1 MKNIF
6 PLFLLFSFSLL
17 TGCQSQTDQFLTEID
32 QDIARQQ
39 AERDALSGRTD
50 SGSSLSETLL
60 GGDSSTTTVNDNT
73 VQTRWVYTDYD
84 KTAYNDARSA
94 GKQIIFFFHTSSSS
108 IAVALDQS
116 INANP
121 SRIPANV
128 NIFKIDYDT
137 ASDLK
142 KQYSVTEPS
151 TIIVFDSNGEI
162 KHQVAGGI
170 YKIDSLLNYL

>member
-1 MKNIF
+1 MA
-6 PLFLLFSFSLL
+6 
-17 TGCQSQTDQFLTEID
+17 GCQSQTDQFLAEIE
-32 QDIARQQ
+32 QDIAEQQ
-39 AERDALSGRTD
+39 AML
-50 SGSSLSETLL
+50 ETTSWET
-60 GGDSSTTTVNDNT
+60 DSSTSRAEQLLIGEDTNNDTTND
-73 VQTRWVYTDYD
+73 QRWSYTDYTN
-84 KTAYNDARSA
+84 TAYNDARSA
-94 GKQIIFFFHTSSSS
+94 GKQIILFFHASSSS

-137 ASDLK
+137 ASEIK